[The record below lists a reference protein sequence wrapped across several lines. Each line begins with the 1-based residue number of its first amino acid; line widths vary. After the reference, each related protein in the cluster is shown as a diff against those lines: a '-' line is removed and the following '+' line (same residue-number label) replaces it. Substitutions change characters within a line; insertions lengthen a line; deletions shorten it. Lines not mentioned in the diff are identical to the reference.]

1 MLNSFV
7 NIMALLF
14 SINPLVPC
22 NKEAF
27 LPLHTNIPQK
37 YSISY
42 SVDSPFKNEYGTYN
56 LTDAGHSIN
65 DYIENLEMDLSYT
78 NKSLLIKAPY
88 LLYTSSENRYYQ
100 ERTVD
105 TIEGTTVTA
114 TYDTWSLTYNEQPY
128 ITSEDIIVKGY
139 MGDTF
144 IKNLS
149 FTLSG
154 NALSTLDKY
163 YLQDLTLSNL
173 NIDSSINTIRFLF
186 NSVHYTSS
194 YNEEITSEDLDQKVY
209 SGLTGTYTRT
219 ISGTQG
225 TSLWQTVNWTFVIG
239 DNEDYQAGS
248 ATLTDSG
255 STLQGYRS
263 AGEPEQ
269 DGKRVTVHWE
279 INTKTKVGRR
289 AYNFVVKIKTNK
301 YTYEYWKTITTY
313 TFTGTTI
320 SNPTLNVYTRS
331 LSWFPSYFLETISC
345 SGRGDQNDKNMIT
358 SKWVEVK
365 EYFLNLSAEYQDAFK
380 SGELTDPMTNEALIR
395 YDYIVF
401 YKGYGVDD
409 FLNRSGNSNI
419 FGTNPNINNHY
430 LVKSLTSDN
439 TVIIIICSSIC
450 VISLTTVIIAMV
462 KKRRKKQFK

>member
-7 NIMALLF
+7 KLLVLIF
-14 SINPLVPC
+14 SINLPVSQV
-22 NKEAF
+22 NKVDDF
-27 LPLHTNIPQK
+27 HLHTNIPQK
-37 YSISY
+37 YSLFF

-56 LTDAGHSIN
+56 LTDTGHSIN
-65 DYIENLEMDLSYT
+65 DYIENLTMDLSYAS
-78 NKSLLIKAPY
+78 KSLVIKAPY
-88 LLYTSSENRYYQ
+88 LLYTSSENRYYE

-105 TIEGTTVTA
+105 TIEGTTITA
-114 TYDTWSLTYNEQPY
+114 TYDTWSLTYNDQPY
-128 ITSEDIIVKGY
+128 VTNGDITVKGY
-139 MGDTF
+139 MGETF
-144 IKNLS
+144 IKNLT

-154 NALSTLDKY
+154 NALSTIDKY

-173 NIDSSINTIRFLF
+173 NIDSSINTIKLLF
-186 NSVHYTSS
+186 NSIHYTAS

-219 ISGTQG
+219 ISGTQAP
-225 TSLWQTVNWTFVIG
+225 SVLWQTVNWTFVIG
-239 DNEDYQAGS
+239 DNEDYQPGS

-269 DGKRVTVHWE
+269 NGNKVTVHWE

-289 AYNFVVKIKTNK
+289 AYNFVVKIKTDK

-320 SNPTLNVYTRS
+320 SNPTLNVYTQP

-358 SKWVEVK
+358 SRWGEVK
-365 EYFLNLSAEYQDAFK
+365 EYFLNLSTEYQDAFS

-419 FGTNPNINNHY
+419 YGSKNNINAQY
-430 LVKSLTSDN
+430 LMNNLTNDS
-439 TVIIIICSSIC
+439 TVTLVIICSSIC
-450 VISLTTVIIAMV
+450 VISLTTILVIMI
-462 KKRRKKQFK
+462 KKRR